1 MPTKE
6 RLAQQ
11 KLLQQFAQQ
20 YKNNAVTRKT
30 INILWISCSTINT
43 DDETPRIPS
52 SEKVLVDALDYAKD
66 SYAVVDTKLVKL
78 RDISFEHCEANYS
91 IKGEYCTW
99 PCWLSQRKKEDELM
113 GVYNLLVDRADI
125 IIIATPIRRGAPASL
140 YFKFIE
146 RLNCLENQKE
156 VYGVDL
162 LGNQQMGFV
171 IVWAQDGVQA
181 CLGQMMAQ
189 CAQMGFGFAKHPYVG
204 YTSGNYTNG
213 AMELSVQQMQKE
225 YDAVKKQ
232 YIEMIDNQI
241 GAVKSLRG
249 KQIKG

>member
-1 MPTKE
+1 MPSNE

-20 YKNNAVTRKT
+20 YREHAAARKT
-30 INILWISCSTINT
+30 INILGISCSTVNT
-43 DDETPRIPS
+43 DDDIPRVPS
-52 SEKVLVDALDYAKD
+52 SEKILIEALDYAKD
-66 SYAVVDTKLVKL
+66 SYNVVDTKLVKL
-78 RDISFEHCEANYS
+78 RDVSFAHCEANYS

-99 PCWLSQRKKEDELM
+99 PCWISQRKKEDELV
-113 GVYNLLVDRADI
+113 GVYNLLVDWADV
-125 IIIATPIRRGAPASL
+125 IIIATPIRRGAPASM

-162 LGNQQMGFV
+162 LGHQQMGFV

-189 CAQMGFGFAKHPYVG
+189 CAQMGFSFPKHSYVG
-204 YTSGNYTNG
+204 YTSGNYTNDE
-213 AMELSVQQMQKE
+213 MEQTPVQIQK
-225 YDAVKKQ
+225 DSDSIAAQ
-232 YIEMIDNQI
+232 YKEMIDNQI
-241 GAVKSLRG
+241 DI
-249 KQIKG
+249 IKRHRH